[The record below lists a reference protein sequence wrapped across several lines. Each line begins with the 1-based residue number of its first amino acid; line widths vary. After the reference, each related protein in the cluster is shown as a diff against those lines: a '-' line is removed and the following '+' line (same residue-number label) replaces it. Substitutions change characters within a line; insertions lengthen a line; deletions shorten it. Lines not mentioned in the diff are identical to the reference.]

1 MGLDAIS
8 AVERCLELVED
19 ESLVTM
25 DIILLDRFVPPAIEG
40 DDGDT
45 IQNMLRKHEIT
56 SYYNGLVNVITCMLS
71 HPNVQYRYI
80 LEPSGPYPKLW
91 NLLNFSPN
99 NTWPMQENGMADA
112 KAALEAGEGHGFEKF
127 RRWIAGRAEHRQS
140 VEDFVKSLMEE
151 QE

>member
-8 AVERCLELVED
+8 AVERCLDLVED
-19 ESLVTM
+19 ESQITM
-25 DIILLDRFVPPAIEG
+25 DIILLDRFVPPTVEG
-40 DDGDT
+40 DFGDT
-45 IQNMLRKHEIT
+45 VQNLLRKHEID

-71 HPNVQYRYI
+71 HPNVNYRYI

-112 KAALEAGEGHGFEKF
+112 KTALEKGPGYGFEKF
-127 RRWIAGRAEHRQS
+127 HSWIATRDEHNQS
-140 VEDFVKSLMEE
+140 IEDFVMSLM
-151 QE
+151 QEDD